1 MDVNAQNQSNHCCKS
16 LYLLLLLLLLLL
28 ILLSL
33 ITLDSSFMFTISAG
47 SNPGS
52 GAPMGSQGLSL
63 IIIIIIIIIIIAVH
77 KIPLHQTAGVS
88 LYLLEPLVVKYA
100 DLISISKQFIFTFSD
115 ACVT

>member
-1 MDVNAQNQSNHCCKS
+1 
-16 LYLLLLLLLLLL
+16 
-28 ILLSL
+28 
-33 ITLDSSFMFTISAG
+33 MFTNSAG

-52 GAPMGSQGLSL
+52 GAPMGSHGL
-63 IIIIIIIIIIIAVH
+63 IIIIIINVIIIVAVH

-88 LYLLEPLVVKYA
+88 LYLLESLVVKFA